1 MTEKF
6 SETERF
12 EEFVDNLNRKGFQ
25 IPEAEL
31 AVQSIY
37 DEGFEAGRIAEH
49 KDVLERALNFSLP
62 EIKEKLEQIQEQA
75 RKETLEEVR
84 FQAEK
89 LNTLELKEKAP
100 ICWTKLQ
107 QFIGVLETMKKEKS
121 E

>member
-75 RKETLEEVR
+75 RKETLEEV
-84 FQAEK
+84 EK
-89 LNTLELKEKAP
+89 IVRKNKNRIKCLIEIEAL
-100 ICWTKLQ
+100 
-107 QFIGVLETMKKEKS
+107 KKEVK

>member
-75 RKETLEEVR
+75 RKEVFEKVGNLWELHYGHVFKGGGGNSLQCMTRFNEELE
-84 FQAEK
+84 A
-89 LNTLELKEKAP
+89 LK
-100 ICWTKLQ
+100 
-107 QFIGVLETMKKEKS
+107 KKEK